1 MVSPISGPIEVEVEQ
16 EFIIALKSSPTT
28 GFRWLFINPLDEEIL
43 ELVGSE
49 YRRPEDERIGAGG
62 KEVLTFRAVSPGEA
76 RISLGYKR
84 PWENNVPPVKTRTF
98 AVVVRPR
105 SYMAGM

>member
-1 MVSPISGPIEVEVEQ
+1 MANPLNGPIEVEVGQ
-16 EFIIALKSSPTT
+16 EFVIALESSPTT
-28 GFRWLFINPLDEEIL
+28 GYRWQFIDPLDEEIL

-49 YRRPEDERIGAGG
+49 YKGPEDGRIGAGG
-62 KEVLTFRAVSPGEA
+62 EEVLTFKAISQGET

-84 PWENNVPPVKTRTF
+84 PWERNVPPLKTRTF

-105 SYMAGM
+105 S